1 MWHFHQGKGTHR
13 ALRETL
19 GDIPDFLGLGW
30 GVAGSGSRPPRAAPA
45 NGQTPVCNWLFTAC
59 FLLPGPPPLPTARE

>member
-30 GVAGSGSRPPRAAPA
+30 GVAGSGSRPP
-45 NGQTPVCNWLFTAC
+45 
-59 FLLPGPPPLPTARE
+59 PGSSC